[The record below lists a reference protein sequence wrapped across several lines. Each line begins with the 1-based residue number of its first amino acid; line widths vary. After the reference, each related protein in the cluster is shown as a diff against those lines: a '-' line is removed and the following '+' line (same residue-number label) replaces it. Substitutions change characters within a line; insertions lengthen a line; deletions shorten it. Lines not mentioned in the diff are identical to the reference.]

1 MKIRRI
7 TSLLRVKDLDST
19 IHDTNEYILILMY
32 ISTSKKDDIKIL
44 YRIFREIYLINNLKT
59 HLFIDNNIID
69 LEKIVLDV
77 A

>member
-1 MKIRRI
+1 
-7 TSLLRVKDLDST
+7 
-19 IHDTNEYILILMY
+19 MY